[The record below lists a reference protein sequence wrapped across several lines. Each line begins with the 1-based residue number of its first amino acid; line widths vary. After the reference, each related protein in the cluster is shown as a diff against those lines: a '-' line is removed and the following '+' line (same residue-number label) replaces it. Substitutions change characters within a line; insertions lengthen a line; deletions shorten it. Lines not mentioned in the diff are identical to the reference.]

1 MESMADPGCP
11 GVGLFL
17 GAVLGCTLLGDGWG
31 VKGGEELRGG
41 GHPVH
46 SQPLLIFVQ
55 KNIVGSLRNL
65 CISANWPMYSCQ
77 VNLLLG
83 SVQATLPK

>member
-31 VKGGEELRGG
+31 VKGTGDLEN
-41 GHPVH
+41 
-46 SQPLLIFVQ
+46 
-55 KNIVGSLRNL
+55 K
-65 CISANWPMYSCQ
+65 AN
-77 VNLLLG
+77 
-83 SVQATLPK
+83 